1 MYGNQ
6 NWARE
11 HTWVRVDGAQIV
23 GARFKDQ
30 CGLIGPN
37 LQNGPESEE
46 LQRTSIVELD

>member
-11 HTWVRVDGAQIV
+11 HTWVRV
-23 GARFKDQ
+23 GARYKHQ

-37 LQNGPESEE
+37 LQTGPESEE